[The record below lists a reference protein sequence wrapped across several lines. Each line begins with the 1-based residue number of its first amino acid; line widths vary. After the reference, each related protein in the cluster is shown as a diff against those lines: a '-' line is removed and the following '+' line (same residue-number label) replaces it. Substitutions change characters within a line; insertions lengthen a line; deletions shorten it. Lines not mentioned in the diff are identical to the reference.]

1 MKRTPDHKSAHKL
14 ACVWAKTTINRLD
27 ADFRL
32 RGQVNDLCI
41 ELFDRWCERRELTP
55 LVYLL
60 HAWPILPST
69 PRAIEALLGALRDLR
84 IFHAEALDDLEHQLI
99 DTIQVLAEC

>member
-1 MKRTPDHKSAHKL
+1 MKTTTDHESARRL
-14 ACVWAKTTINRLD
+14 ACALAETTIDRLG

-32 RGQVNDLCI
+32 REQVDDVCI

-69 PRAIEALLGALRDLR
+69 PQAVEALLAALRELR
-84 IFHAEALDDLEHQLI
+84 ISHAEALDDLDQKLI
-99 DTIQVLAEC
+99 EEIQVLAEC